1 MLIQVNRD
9 NQLTPSEAPTEQ
21 IEEIVSG
28 RLSRVADRLTRVEV
42 HVGDVNASKGGTRDK
57 KCSVE
62 LRPENLKPVA
72 GTAEAPT
79 VEAAVRAA
87 TDKALHAYDNV
98 VGKLSART

>member
-9 NQLTPSEAPTEQ
+9 NQITPADAPTE
-21 IEEIVSG
+21 IVEEIINA

-42 HVGDVNASKGGTRDK
+42 HVGDVNASKGGARDK

-72 GTAEAPT
+72 GTAEAAT

-87 TDKALHAYDNV
+87 ADKALHAYDNV
-98 VGKLSART
+98 VGKLGART

>member
-9 NQLTPSEAPTEQ
+9 NQLTPDEAPAEQ
-21 IEEIVSG
+21 IEDIVRA

-57 KCSVE
+57 RCSIE
-62 LRPENLKPVA
+62 LRPENLRPVA

-79 VEAAVRAA
+79 VEAAVRSAA
-87 TDKALHAYDNV
+87 DKALHAYDNV
-98 VGKLSART
+98 VGKLAART